1 MQLFTR
7 IFDNNLCIAHF
18 SLSYKEAMHIYQ
30 ETKEDFDGDLSLT
43 EEYLK
48 DFIDEQYLNDEL
60 IARNLI
66 CVGKK
71 EIKFLNKLI
80 KDKPFMGIARFLV
93 IPETV
98 NLALPLSLPLRIKKE
113 VQQEQEKAMSQFKI
127 AMMDNNYVDL
137 VETDTVDSDCVI
149 TYDLRF
155 MIDGNVVSTYEDQ
168 LLAMYL
174 ETDFDTSR
182 FLGAKVNDAVV
193 VSEADGVITDFLIKK
208 IEKKVPYDEN
218 TDRDTYHDLGFES
231 YQDLVDRFT
240 EAYCHQLKVNKYID
254 YCVDFVYENSNL
266 EINQNVID
274 FYNRKEFLIYSDLL
288 SKAES
293 KALKEEILKKCYIF
307 DLLLKMV
314 ELKNQ
319 KLTNDEIDD
328 LENEYE
334 DFLLS
339 GQFYPY
345 KFEIYTMKYQIYR
358 YLKKE
363 KVFE

>member
-7 IFDNNLCIAHF
+7 IFDKNLCIAHF
-18 SLSYKEAMHIYQ
+18 SLNYKEAMHIYQ
-30 ETKEDFDGDLSLT
+30 ETKEDFAGDLSLT

-60 IARNLI
+60 VARNLI

-71 EIKFLNKLI
+71 EIKFLSKLI
-80 KDKPFMGIARFLV
+80 KDKPFMGVARFLV

-113 VQQEQEKAMSQFKI
+113 VQQEKEKAMSQFKI
-127 AMMDNNYVDL
+127 AMMENNYVDI
-137 VETDTVDSDCVI
+137 VETDTVDCDCVV

-155 MIDGNVVSTYEDQ
+155 MIDGKVVSTYEDQ

-174 ETDFDTSR
+174 DTDIDKSR
-182 FLGAKVNDAVV
+182 FLGTKINDAVV
-193 VSEADGVITDFLIKK
+193 VSDADGVITDFLIKK

-218 TDRDTYHDLGFES
+218 TANDVYQALGFEN
-231 YQDLVDRFT
+231 YQDLVNRFT
-240 EAYCHQLKVNKYID
+240 KSFYNQLKVNKYID

-288 SKAES
+288 NKKES
-293 KALKEEILKKCYIF
+293 KTIKEEILKKCYIF
-307 DLLLKMV
+307 DLLLKIV
-314 ELKNQ
+314 ELRNQ
-319 KLTNDEIDD
+319 KLTNDEIDN
-328 LENEYE
+328 LEDEYE

-339 GQFYPY
+339 GQFYPH
-345 KFEIYTMKYQIYR
+345 KFEIYLMKYQIYC